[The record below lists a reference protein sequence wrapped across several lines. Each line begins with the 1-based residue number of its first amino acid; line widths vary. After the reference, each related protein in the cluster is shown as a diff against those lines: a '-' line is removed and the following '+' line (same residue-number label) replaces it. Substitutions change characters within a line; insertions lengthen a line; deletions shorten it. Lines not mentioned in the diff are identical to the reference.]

1 MSRTSAYE
9 SIIIKLLN
17 KDKIPFEREK
27 QFRDLR
33 NGLYKFDFYIPS
45 RNSLIEVQGE
55 QHFKFTK
62 QFFKKR
68 EDFLKAQE
76 RDRIKIAYAAANNI
90 PLYIIPFW
98 EIKNLQSSTDIF
110 NDKFLPND
118 KFFND
123 TLWRE
128 YQKNRRA

>member
-1 MSRTSAYE
+1 
-9 SIIIKLLN
+9 
-17 KDKIPFEREK
+17 
-27 QFRDLR
+27 
-33 NGLYKFDFYIPS
+33 
-45 RNSLIEVQGE
+45 
-55 QHFKFTK
+55 
-62 QFFKKR
+62 
-68 EDFLKAQE
+68 LKAQE

>member
-1 MSRTSAYE
+1 MSRTSSYE

-17 KDKIPFEREK
+17 KDHIPFEKEK

-45 RNSLIEVQGE
+45 RKSLIEVQGE

-62 QFFKKR
+62 HFFKKR

-76 RDRIKIAYAAANNI
+76 RDRIKIAYAAANEI

-98 EIKNLQSSTDIF
+98 ELENLHTSADIF
-110 NDKFLPND
+110 NGKFLPTD

-128 YQKNRRA
+128 YQKNRPT

>member
-1 MSRTSAYE
+1 MIQTIIGFLMSRTSSYE

-17 KDKIPFEREK
+17 KDKIPFEKEK

-62 QFFKKR
+62 QFLRK
-68 EDFLKAQE
+68 E
-76 RDRIKIAYAAANNI
+76 KI
-90 PLYIIPFW
+90 F
-98 EIKNLQSSTDIF
+98 
-110 NDKFLPND
+110 
-118 KFFND
+118 
-123 TLWRE
+123 
-128 YQKNRRA
+128 

>member
-90 PLYIIPFW
+90 PLYIIPFG
-98 EIKNLQSSTDIF
+98 K
-110 NDKFLPND
+110 
-118 KFFND
+118 
-123 TLWRE
+123 
-128 YQKNRRA
+128 

>member
-1 MSRTSAYE
+1 MSRTSSYE

-17 KDKIPFEREK
+17 KDHIPFEKEK

-45 RNSLIEVQGE
+45 RESLIEVQGE

-90 PLYIIPFW
+90 LLYIIPFW
-98 EIKNLQSSTDIF
+98 EISNLQSSIAIF
-110 NDKFLPND
+110 NEKFLPND

-128 YQKNRRA
+128 HQKNRRT

>member
-1 MSRTSAYE
+1 MSRISSYE
-9 SIIIKLLN
+9 STIIKLLN
-17 KDKIPFEREK
+17 KDHIYFEKEK

-45 RNSLIEVQGE
+45 RKSLIEVQGE
-55 QHFKFTK
+55 QHFKFIK

-90 PLYIIPFW
+90 SLYIIPFW

-128 YQKNRRA
+128 YQKNRRV

>member
-1 MSRTSAYE
+1 MSRTSSYE

-17 KDKIPFEREK
+17 KDHIPFEKEK

-45 RNSLIEVQGE
+45 RESLIEVQGE

-90 PLYIIPFW
+90 LLYIIPFW
-98 EIKNLQSSTDIF
+98 EISNLQSSIDIF
-110 NDKFLPND
+110 NEKFLPND

-128 YQKNRRA
+128 HQKNRRT

>member
-76 RDRIKIAYAAANNI
+76 RDRIKIAYATANNI

-128 YQKNRRA
+128 YQKNRCP

>member
-1 MSRTSAYE
+1 MSRTSSYE

-17 KDKIPFEREK
+17 KDHIPFEKEK

-45 RNSLIEVQGE
+45 RKSLVEVQGE
-55 QHFKFTK
+55 QHFKFIK
-62 QFFKKR
+62 KFFKKR

-76 RDRIKIAYAAANNI
+76 RDRIKIGYAAANEI

-98 EIKNLQSSTDIF
+98 ELENLHTSADIF
-110 NDKFLPND
+110 NDKFLPTD

-128 YQKNRRA
+128 YQKNRLT